1 MKQIV
6 LLIVSILSLIS
17 CSNNSVTT
25 ESTTI
30 YDNRWVLTS
39 DIESNELTF
48 NRFEGYEKVVD
59 AADIFTFYE
68 SGHIDHEY
76 YSNKMRY
83 DAIGLLKVNRG
94 YLSKNEVGLHLE
106 LTGEYIQ
113 KSNFNI
119 SEDYEIDISNT
130 SLVLVRK

>member
-1 MKQIV
+1 MKKVI

-25 ESTTI
+25 ESATI

-39 DIESNELTF
+39 NIESNELTF
-48 NRFEGYEKVVD
+48 IKFEGYEKVVD

-76 YSNKMRY
+76 FSNKMRY
-83 DAIGLLKVNRG
+83 DANGLLKVNRG
-94 YLSKNEVGLHLE
+94 YSSMNEIGLHLE

-113 KSNFNI
+113 KEKFDISN
-119 SEDYEIDISNT
+119 DYEINISN
-130 SLVLVRK
+130 SK